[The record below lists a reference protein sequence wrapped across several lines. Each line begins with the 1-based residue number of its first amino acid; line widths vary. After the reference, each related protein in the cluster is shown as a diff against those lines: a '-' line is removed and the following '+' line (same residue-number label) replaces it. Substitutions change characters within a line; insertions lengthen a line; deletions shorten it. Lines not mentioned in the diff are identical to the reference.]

1 MRIWRV
7 DKARSLLL
15 YPWFLE
21 FQKVSDFQPIRSQS
35 IMEANVWIQCFD
47 KKQGDSLQIYGGDSE
62 GSIYVFEASDIWN
75 DQKDTVFHFQTKQD
89 HLHRNGI
96 IQVLLV
102 QSENLIFTISY
113 DQELKWFEATERAQQ
128 VAMKNPN
135 KCCYTSIC
143 WDKEEGE
150 LYAADEKGFIYIINV
165 YQEDKVITK
174 EIYAPKK
181 KNN

>member
-1 MRIWRV
+1 
-7 DKARSLLL
+7 
-15 YPWFLE
+15 
-21 FQKVSDFQPIRSQS
+21 
-35 IMEANVWIQCFD
+35 
-47 KKQGDSLQIYGGDSE
+47 
-62 GSIYVFEASDIWN
+62 
-75 DQKDTVFHFQTKQD
+75 
-89 HLHRNGI
+89 
-96 IQVLLV
+96 
-102 QSENLIFTISY
+102 
-113 DQELKWFEATERAQQ
+113 
-128 VAMKNPN
+128 MKNPN